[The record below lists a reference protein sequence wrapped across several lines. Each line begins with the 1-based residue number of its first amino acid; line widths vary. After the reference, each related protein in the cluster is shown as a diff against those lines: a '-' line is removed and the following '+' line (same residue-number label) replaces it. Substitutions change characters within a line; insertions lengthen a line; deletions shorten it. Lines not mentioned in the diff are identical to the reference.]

1 MTRINELELRR
12 VAPVMFADPG
22 DLFTHRS
29 EEAFLDFDIFEY
41 QGRTTNNWLIF
52 RHVEG
57 DGFHIVNGG
66 VRDMIGA
73 WPIENYAIPD
83 DPSLIKLPPDLC
95 YMFRVE
101 EHSR

>member
-73 WPIENYAIPD
+73 WPIENYEISD
-83 DPSLIKLPPDLC
+83 DPSLIKLPPDLY